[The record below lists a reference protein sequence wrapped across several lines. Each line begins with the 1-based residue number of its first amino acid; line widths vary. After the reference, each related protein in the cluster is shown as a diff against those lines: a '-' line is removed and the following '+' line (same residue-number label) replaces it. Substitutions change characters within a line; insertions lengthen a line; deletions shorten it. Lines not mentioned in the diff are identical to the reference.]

1 MIRLYRALALLIL
14 VLLSTGAWIFPVSG
28 FDVRDGDTL
37 VISSPVSDD
46 LLITGSSVII
56 NAPVRSVTF
65 AGGELIVN
73 APIEQNLIAAGGT
86 IQVNAPVGADIIAAG
101 GEITVHTDV
110 SGKILAVGG
119 VVDINGSSSNVAVSA
134 GTVHL
139 QDRTLIQ
146 GDALISSSHYQT
158 NGTDDQREQIPE
170 QQRNT
175 APPFDFHSIE
185 AAIQGILFV
194 LWILFNLGM
203 LILGL
208 ILIKLLPGPFETIAE
223 SLREKTIISLVVGV
237 SGCIVG
243 IVGGMVLAFTII
255 GIPIAICIGL
265 LLFAGW
271 ILSPIVTGA
280 ALGRVISGFIQRE
293 FRLTWAFILGFVV
306 LAIIFLIPVIGFI
319 AKILTLFIGIGS
331 LMLFAYERLQA
342 TA

>member
-1 MIRLYRALALLIL
+1 MIRLYRALSLLIL

-101 GEITVHTDV
+101 GEIAVHTDV

-119 VVDINGSSSNVAVSA
+119 VVDINGSSSNVAVTA

-139 QDRTLIQ
+139 PDKTLIQ
-146 GDALISSSHYQT
+146 GDALISSSNYQT
-158 NGTDDQREQIPE
+158 NGTGDQRVQIPE

-175 APPFDFHSIE
+175 APSLDFHSIE
-185 AAIQGILFV
+185 TAIQGILFV

-223 SLREKTIISLVVGV
+223 TLREKTIISLVLGV
-237 SGCIVG
+237 SVCIVG
-243 IVGGMVLAFTII
+243 IVGGILLVFTII

-280 ALGRVISGFIQRE
+280 ALGQVISGFIKRE
-293 FRLTWAFILGFVV
+293 IKITWAFILGFVV

-319 AKILTLFIGIGS
+319 AKILTLFTGFGGLLLAI
-331 LMLFAYERLQA
+331 YEKR
-342 TA
+342 